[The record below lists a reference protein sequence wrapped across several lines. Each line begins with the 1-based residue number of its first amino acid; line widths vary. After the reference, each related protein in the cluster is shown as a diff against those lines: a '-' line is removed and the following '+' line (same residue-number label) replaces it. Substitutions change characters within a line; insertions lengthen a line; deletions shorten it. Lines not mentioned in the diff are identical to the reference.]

1 MYYQKTKPEEKKLTV
16 DERREKCTTEILAVL
31 DKYHMA
37 AGVDPKSC
45 EIYLYPTMQ

>member
-1 MYYQKTKPEEKKLTV
+1 MKQKKTKQEQKRLTV

-45 EIYLYPTMQ
+45 KIYLYPTMQ